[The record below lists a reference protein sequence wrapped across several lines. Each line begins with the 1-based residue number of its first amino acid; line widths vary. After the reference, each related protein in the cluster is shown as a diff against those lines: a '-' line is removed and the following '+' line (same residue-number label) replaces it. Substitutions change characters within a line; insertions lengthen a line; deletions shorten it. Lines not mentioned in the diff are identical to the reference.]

1 MCLELKLNRQVF
13 VPDTQTLLLT
23 VTIDGAQDLPITAED
38 LETIRSWL
46 CPTEYDSEGSEYQKH
61 LNSHAPGTGDWLFQT
76 DKYRN
81 WHDSGLGA
89 LWVQG
94 IPGSGKS
101 VAAANLIQT
110 LKKEDVPV
118 LFFFARRII
127 KSNSNPRQLA
137 QDCLS
142 QLLDYSIPLQAT
154 LKKLHLQHSAIE
166 SAPFHEL
173 WRSLLFALST
183 LPMVYLVF
191 DALDELDTEQC
202 NLLQCIYEIGK
213 QKPESIKLI
222 MTSRP
227 IPSLQNA
234 LRGPHIVRI
243 RLEGG
248 DVESDI
254 ATYLSHRLANEQRS
268 GLTLEDCSLVKEV
281 LCQKAAGLFLYA
293 RLMLDEII
301 HKPLAVREHLEHL
314 PGSLEDM
321 YVNLLH
327 EHSVRSGASRSFQ
340 FWLLSCITHASRP
353 LRATELA
360 ALINSRRDRS
370 GLNASQDAKL
380 MARTSCGPLLEILDN
395 ETVQVIHHSFTEFL
409 LDRERKSA
417 VEPPHSDK
425 WFPALSPIPIHQDLA
440 ISSIDYLL
448 SGCFDSWSVS
458 DRGENLEYCYDHS
471 TERNLMIQF
480 PFLKYASQNLLYHA
494 AKCRIMTKEL
504 MLKLDGLCQYGAH
517 DFESWKDFLLV
528 HKAEGIPDNFRALH
542 MAGKAG
548 LEGYIVH
555 LIERGEQ
562 VDAVDSYGRTASA
575 YAAMNGH
582 AGTLANLVASAP
594 CLTISDKDGLLPVH
608 HAAKGNHV
616 KALQCLLD
624 IGADPMSPKH
634 REDHDHFHLQDS
646 TIGKTPI
653 QYACELGA
661 ADVVSELLTRMDSCS
676 RSTILPH
683 YASATGQSKTLE
695 ILLRY
700 PEIVANIN
708 KHNDKGKTALFLAA
722 VVADS
727 ETVRILL
734 SHGADVHAKS
744 HETKYARDGP
754 GFQFSSDKP
763 ELNPLQGWARITL
776 SGRESRPDNTL
787 EEWKKSATYLIE
799 AGADVNS
806 RHRSSPILFAW
817 VDQYF
822 LGVDRADE
830 FVSLLLRHGANACAT
845 DSDGNTVLHQNFRM
859 SKGRFQAIKMLTV
872 AGADINEARP
882 SDGATPLI
890 LAARA
895 QCTDVSMYINN
906 GADPNLQ
913 DHKGNTA
920 LHYICTSWLF
930 EYEDIQ
936 KWLKFADPTIKNK
949 KGALCLYNLRYG
961 NGGDGRVNSIP
972 LFMDKGLDLESRDRL
987 GRTALLAACNNGE
1000 SEFITGLIKNGANAK
1015 ARDFQNKS
1023 ALHIAAQV
1031 KFWSAD
1037 AQALIQAGCDI
1048 NCVDFE
1054 GNTPFHDAIRPS
1066 VFPVTLKT
1074 ILELGGL
1081 ANLTTNRGETA
1092 LHKLVR
1098 LPNVDPDSESIRIIP
1113 AVIDFLLQ
1121 PHLGINLHAA
1131 DNEGIVAIHCAASTS
1146 EAYVWKLYRA
1156 GADINVLTND
1166 DRTPLHF
1173 AAGAG
1178 HSSAVSLLCKLYC
1191 EKSYS
1196 VDQKDENGRTPLHH
1210 AALSGNLESV
1220 YSILQ
1225 AGANPNIADKHG
1237 LTPLH
1242 LAAEHQVNT
1251 SAFRK
1256 NRKYRKRPTW
1266 GGCVRSLA
1274 AYIIPPPNTR
1284 QDRVEWDLS
1293 FVICQ
1298 EEEARMTQD
1307 VVRCLLAAGAD
1318 PAICDNRGQT
1328 AYDVA
1333 VFIGHEE
1340 VVDALLSSPNLG
1352 TKNSLMHRWCST
1364 RSTHAESIA
1373 RGIEDNNTDA
1383 YATLQAAIS
1392 TRNEAVVKALLDTGL
1407 DPMSYGPEGLTPVH
1421 YVSHWGLMSMMKTV
1435 APFIKDINAFSPPLL
1450 HVATSRQLSNLQMVN
1465 LLIEL
1470 GVDVNTK
1477 YAERL
1482 GENRYSGHHRPVYAA
1497 AHVLAVGE
1505 NWWNIS
1511 ALESICKAGADLEST
1526 DSRGRTVLQCALSGD
1541 RSGFL
1546 GTSFWRDEALEVV
1559 LKHGA
1564 KINAISPYS
1573 GLTPLISALDTKRGL
1588 RVIQKLL
1595 DHGADMS
1602 LCPVPPIIVAVES
1615 GNCAVASA
1623 VIDAG
1628 ADVNIVFHRPNDEGY
1643 FSNFKDEEAPLL
1655 AASLK
1660 GDRAS
1665 LGTAS
1670 PRKTREKMVVLL
1682 LERGANPWMELRNG
1696 KSTVF
1701 HEVCHNHGLIAPFI
1715 DAGIDL
1721 EVRDAEDQTPLM
1733 RACSTSAQSRVV
1745 KGDSTPSQLILAG
1758 ANIHATDVNGST
1770 PLLLATQAGLIK
1782 TVKLLLEKGANVSAT
1797 NSEGLSPLYCALN
1810 GSSIKEDNRLDL
1822 INALLSAGA
1831 ELQITGPNGDTPLH
1845 ILAPTLMTLSPDG
1858 GVYFRDFDKSYL
1870 PAYQGLY
1877 EHFIAKGCDPN
1888 ARDNAGNTPLFP
1900 YVKLTKLRCDYFAVA
1915 PPAESDVRR
1924 MFGYHDVFAVNNDGD
1939 TLLHAVAG
1947 REDDETSEPDGRW
1960 LFQELLARGLDPR
1973 KENNKGMSALD
1984 VAAACERQLILDLFA
1999 KEE

>member
-1 MCLELKLNRQVF
+1 MTGFPHSVISVF
-13 VPDTQTLLLT
+13 
-23 VTIDGAQDLPITAED
+23 DGAQEPPLTAED
-38 LETIRSWL
+38 LENIRSWL
-46 CPTEYDSEGSEYQKH
+46 SPTEYDSEGSEYNRH

-76 DKYRN
+76 DKYKN
-81 WHDSGLGA
+81 WHDSSLGA

-101 VAAANLIQT
+101 VVAANLIQT

-127 KSNSNPRQLA
+127 KSNSSPRQLA

-142 QLLDYSIPLQAT
+142 QLLDYSIPLQVT
-154 LKKLHLQHSAIE
+154 LKKLHQQHSAVE
-166 SAPFHEL
+166 GAPFEEL

-202 NLLQCIYEIGK
+202 GFFQCPYELGQ

-227 IPSLQNA
+227 IPLLQNA
-234 LRGPHIVRI
+234 LRGAHIVRI

-248 DVESDI
+248 DIENDI
-254 ATYLSHRLANEQRS
+254 ATYLSQRLTNKQQS
-268 GLTLEDCSLVKEV
+268 GLTPEDCSVVKEV
-281 LCQKAAGLFLYA
+281 LCRKARGLFLYA

-301 HKPLAVREHLEHL
+301 YKQVAVREHLEHL

-327 EHSVRSGASRSFQ
+327 EHSIRSGASRNFQ
-340 FWLLSCITHASRP
+340 SWLLSCITHASRP

-360 ALINSRRDRS
+360 ALINSRDDRS
-370 GLNASQDAKL
+370 GLNASKDAKL

-417 VEPPHSDK
+417 VEPPQSDK
-425 WFPALSPIPIHQDLA
+425 WFPALSPILIHENLT
-440 ISSIDYLL
+440 ISCIDYLL
-448 SGCFDSWSVS
+448 SGCFESWSVS
-458 DRGENLEYCYDHS
+458 DRSENLKYCYDHS
-471 TERNLMIQF
+471 TERSLMVQF
-480 PFLKYASQNLLYHA
+480 PFLKYGSQNLLYHA
-494 AKCRIMTKEL
+494 AKCKIMTKEL
-504 MLKLDGLCQYGAH
+504 MLKLDGLCQYGNHA
-517 DFESWKDFLLV
+517 FESWKDFMLI
-528 HKAEGIPDNFRALH
+528 HKAEGIPDKFRVLH
-542 MAGKAG
+542 MAGQAG

-555 LIERGEQ
+555 LIEGGEQ
-562 VDAVDSYGRTASA
+562 VNSVDSYERTASA

-582 AGTLANLVASAP
+582 AGTLAKLLASNA
-594 CLTISDKDGLLPVH
+594 CLTISDRDGLLPIH

-616 KALQCLLD
+616 KALQYLLD
-624 IGADPMSPKH
+624 AGADPMSPKN
-634 REDHDHFHLQDS
+634 REDHGHFPAQDS

-661 ADVVSELLTRMDSCS
+661 ADVVSELLTRMDACS
-676 RSTILPH
+676 RGTVLPH
-683 YASATGQSKTLE
+683 YASATGQSKTLA

-708 KHNDKGKTALFLAA
+708 KHNPKGQTALFLAA
-722 VVADS
+722 VAADS

-744 HETKYARDGP
+744 HQIKYYGDGP
-754 GFQFSSDKP
+754 GVRFASNKP
-763 ELNPLQGWARITL
+763 ELSPLQGWARITVP
-776 SGRESRPDNTL
+776 GHGMPDNTL
-787 EEWKKSATYLIE
+787 EEWEKSATFLIE
-799 AGADVNS
+799 AGANVNAT
-806 RHRSSPILFAW
+806 HESSPILFAW
-817 VDQYF
+817 ADQYF
-822 LGVDRADE
+822 CGSDRAEE
-830 FVSLLLRHGANACAT
+830 FVSFLLRHGANASAT
-845 DSDGNTVLHQNFRM
+845 DSKGNTVLHQIEKR
-859 SKGRFQAIKMLTV
+859 SEGGFQVIKMLTE
-872 AGADINEARP
+872 AGADINKARP
-882 SDGATPLI
+882 GDGVTPLI
-890 LAARA
+890 LAAMA
-895 QCTDVSMYINN
+895 QCTDVSKYIEN
-906 GADPNLQ
+906 GADPNMQ
-913 DHKGNTA
+913 DYKGNTA
-920 LHYICTSWLF
+920 LHYICASWVF
-930 EYEDIQ
+930 EYDDVQE
-936 KWLKFADPTIKNK
+936 WLKFADPTIKNK
-949 KGALCLYNLRYG
+949 KGALCMYNLRYG

-972 LFMDKGLDLESRDRL
+972 LFMEKGLDLESRDRL

-1000 SEFITGLIKNGANAK
+1000 SQFITALIKNGANAK
-1015 ARDFQNKS
+1015 ARDFRNKS

-1031 KFWSAD
+1031 KFWLAD
-1037 AQALIQAGCDI
+1037 AKALIQAGCDI

-1054 GNTPFHDAIRPS
+1054 GNTPFHDAICS
-1066 VFPVTLKT
+1066 SISPVTLEI

-1081 ANLTTNRGETA
+1081 ATLANNRGETA

-1098 LPNVDPDSESIRIIP
+1098 LPNVDSASPSIQMIP
-1113 AVIDFLLQ
+1113 ALMDFLLQ
-1121 PHLGINLHAA
+1121 PRLGINLHAA

-1146 EAYVWKLYRA
+1146 DVCVWKLYQA
-1156 GADINVLTND
+1156 GADINALTND

-1178 HSSAVSLLCKLYC
+1178 HSSAVDLLCFLYCKKLYN
-1191 EKSYS
+1191 

-1210 AALSGNLESV
+1210 AVLSGNLESV

-1237 LTPLH
+1237 STPLH
-1242 LAAEHQVNT
+1242 LAAEHQVNI

-1256 NRKYRKRPTW
+1256 NRKYRKLPIW
-1266 GGCVRSLA
+1266 GGGGRSLA

-1284 QDRVEWDLS
+1284 QYCVEWKLS
-1293 FVICQ
+1293 FAICQ
-1298 EEEARMTQD
+1298 EDEAVMTQD

-1318 PAICDNRGQT
+1318 PALCDNSGQT

-1340 VVDALLSSPNLG
+1340 VVDALSPSPNLG

-1364 RSTHAESIA
+1364 RSTHAEAIA
-1373 RGIEDNNTDA
+1373 RGLEDNRADA
-1383 YATLQAAIS
+1383 YTILQAAIS
-1392 TRNEAVVKALLDTGL
+1392 TRNEAVVKALLKNGL
-1407 DPMSYGPEGLTPVH
+1407 DPMSCGPEGLTPVH
-1421 YVSHWGLMSMMKTV
+1421 YVSHWGLMSMMKTF

-1450 HVATSRQLSNLQMVN
+1450 HVAASRQLSNLQMVN
-1465 LLIEL
+1465 LLIGL

-1477 YAERL
+1477 YTEFVDKD
-1482 GENRYSGHHRPVYAA
+1482 RYFGHHPATYSA

-1511 ALESICKAGADLEST
+1511 ALESICKAGADLESA
-1526 DSRGRTVLQCALSGD
+1526 DSHGSTILQCALSGD

-1546 GTSFWRDEALEVV
+1546 GTSFWYDKTLEVV

-1564 KINAISPYS
+1564 KINAVSPCS

-1588 RVIQKLL
+1588 AVIQKLL
-1595 DHGADMS
+1595 DHGVDMS
-1602 LCPVPPIIVAVES
+1602 LCPVPPIIVAVRS
-1615 GNCAVASA
+1615 GNCAVVSA

-1628 ADVNIVFHRPNDEGY
+1628 ADVNIVFHRPNDKGY
-1643 FSNFKDEEAPLL
+1643 FRKLKDEEVPLL

-1660 GDRAS
+1660 ADRQF
-1665 LGTAS
+1665 LGTTR
-1670 PRKTREKMVVLL
+1670 PRKTREKMVALL
-1682 LERGANPWMELRNG
+1682 LKRGASPWMKLRNG

-1701 HEVCHNHGLIAPFI
+1701 HETCHNHGLIAPFI

-1721 EVRDAEDQTPLM
+1721 EVRDSEGQTPLM
-1733 RACSTSAQSRVV
+1733 RACSISTESRVLED
-1745 KGDSTPSQLILAG
+1745 DSISSQLILAG
-1758 ANIHATDVNGST
+1758 ANIHAADGNGST
-1770 PLLLATQAGLIK
+1770 PLLLATQAGLYK
-1782 TVKLLLEKGANVSAT
+1782 TVKLLLVKGVNVSAT
-1797 NSEGLSPLYCALN
+1797 NSEGLSPLYCALS
-1810 GSSIKEDNRLDL
+1810 GSRINEDNRLDL
-1822 INALLSAGA
+1822 VNALLSAGA
-1831 ELQITGPNGDTPLH
+1831 EPRITGPNGDTPLH

-1858 GVYFRDFDKSYL
+1858 GVYLRGYDKSYL
-1870 PAYQGLY
+1870 PAYQDLY
-1877 EHFIAKGCDPN
+1877 EHFIANGCDPN

-1900 YVKLTKLRCDYFAVA
+1900 YVEQTKLRCDYYRVCS
-1915 PPAESDVRR
+1915 PAESDVRR
-1924 MFGYHDVFAVNNDGD
+1924 MFGYHDVFVVNNEGD

-1947 REDDETSEPDGRW
+1947 RADDETSESDGLW
-1960 LFQELLARGLDPR
+1960 LFEELLARGLDPR
-1973 KENNKGMSALD
+1973 KENKKGMSALD

-1999 KEE
+1999 KEG